1 MLRKGKLN
9 LSFLKIKRSCLYLMF
24 SKADKITKFIEE
36 KNCLIVRVLNNMTDQ
51 FQPLDLKVKVHAKE
65 FLKIKFE
72 FWYAQQITNQL
83 EGGTSL
89 YYVQVPL
96 KLSVIKPIQVKW
108 LLGIYDHLRNTSDTI
123 IKKFIMAGIKDALK
137 MELPLEDRFG
147 DLDA

>member
-1 MLRKGKLN
+1 
-9 LSFLKIKRSCLYLMF
+9 
-24 SKADKITKFIEE
+24 
-36 KNCLIVRVLNNMTDQ
+36 MTDQ

-65 FLKIKFE
+65 FLKVEFE

-83 EGGTSL
+83 GGRTSL

>member
-9 LSFLKIKRSCLYLMF
+9 LSFLKIKRSYLYLMF
-24 SKADKITKFIEE
+24 SKADKVTKFIEE

-65 FLKIKFE
+65 FLKVEFE

-83 EGGTSL
+83 GGRTSL

>member
-1 MLRKGKLN
+1 
-9 LSFLKIKRSCLYLMF
+9 
-24 SKADKITKFIEE
+24 
-36 KNCLIVRVLNNMTDQ
+36 MTDQ

-96 KLSVIKPIQVKW
+96 KLSVFKPIQVKW